1 MPSQKTKLPE
11 IFESFSE
18 ARKNGFLSMKALKEK
33 GRGVVGTFCT
43 YTPLEIF
50 LAADL
55 VPVGLCSTS
64 DETVAEAEKT
74 LPRNLCPLI
83 KASYGFAVTDKCPYM
98 YFSDL
103 VVGENTCDG
112 KKKMY
117 ELLGRIKDVHIM
129 DLPQTQN
136 KGASK
141 RLWREEIVA
150 LKEKVEERF
159 GVTITDDDLKRAI
172 REKNRERALLKEFY
186 ELSKATPPPMTGLQ
200 QLQLLFGAQYKFD
213 QAEKLVELRKT
224 IDDIKKNYAEGQRP
238 VPAAAKR
245 IILTGCPMGGV
256 TEKVTKAIEESGG
269 VVVAY
274 ENCTGAKQIDRQV
287 DEAADPCDALTDHY
301 LAIGCSVMTPNPNR
315 LELLERLCREFQA
328 DGVVEMVLQ
337 ACHTYAVETH
347 TIRDYLSGKGIPFL
361 SLETDYSQGDVG
373 QLKTRAAAFIEML

>member
-1 MPSQKTKLPE
+1 MPSQAAKLPE
-11 IFESFSE
+11 IFDSFSE
-18 ARKNGFLSMKALKEK
+18 ARKSGFLSMKALKEK
-33 GRGVVGTFCT
+33 GVGVVGTFCA
-43 YTPLEIF
+43 YTPQEVF
-50 LAADL
+50 MAAGL

-136 KGASK
+136 KESSRK
-141 RLWREEIVA
+141 LWLDEIKV

-159 GVTITDDDLKRAI
+159 GAKITDADLKRAI
-172 REKNRERALLKEFY
+172 RDKNRERAQLKEFY
-186 ELSKATPPPMTGLQ
+186 ELSKETPPPMTGLQ
-200 QLQLLFGAQYKFD
+200 QLQILFGAQYKFD
-213 QAEKLVELRKT
+213 HEAKLAELRAT
-224 IDDIKKNYAEGQRP
+224 IDNLKEGYARGERP
-238 VPAAAKR
+238 VSDKARR
-245 IILTGCPMGGV
+245 IVVTGCPMGGV
-256 TEKVTKAIEESGG
+256 TEKVVKAIEESGG

-287 DEAADPCDALTDHY
+287 DESADPCEALTDHY
-301 LAIGCSVMTPNPNR
+301 LAIGCSVMTPDPNR

-337 ACHTYAVETH
+337 ACHTYAVESH
-347 TIRDYLSGKGIPFL
+347 TIREHLADRRIPFL
-361 SLETDYSQGDVG
+361 SLETDYSGGDVG

>member
-1 MPSQKTKLPE
+1 MPGYDVKLPE

-18 ARKNGFLSMKALKEK
+18 ARKSGFLSMKALKDK
-33 GRGVVGTFCT
+33 GVGVVGTFCT
-43 YTPLEIF
+43 YTPQEVF
-50 LAADL
+50 MAAGL

-129 DLPQTQN
+129 DLPQTQT
-136 KGASK
+136 KASS
-141 RLWREEIVA
+141 RQLWQEEIKV

-159 GVTITDDDLKRAI
+159 GVKISDDDLRRAI
-172 REKNRERALLKEFY
+172 KDKNEERLLLKEFY
-186 ELSKATPPPMTGLQ
+186 ELSRQTPPPMSGLQ
-200 QLQLLFGAQYKFD
+200 QLQILFGAQYKFD
-213 QAEKLVELRKT
+213 WAAKLAELRAT
-224 IDDIKKNYAEGQRP
+224 IAKLKDDYARGERP
-238 VPAAAKR
+238 VPAQARR
-245 IILTGCPMGGV
+245 IIITGCPMGGV
-256 TEKVTKAIEESGG
+256 TEKVVRAIEESGG

-274 ENCTGAKQIDRQV
+274 ENCTGAKQIDRLV
-287 DEAADPCDALTDHY
+287 KEDGDPYEALTDHY
-301 LAIGCSVMTPNPNR
+301 LGIGCSVMTPNPNR
-315 LELLERLCREFQA
+315 LELLERLCREFKA

-347 TIRDYLSGKGIPFL
+347 SIRDFLKERNIPFL
-361 SLETDYSQGDVG
+361 SLETDYSSGDLG
-373 QLKTRAAAFIEML
+373 QLKTRSAAFIEML